1 MRITIGRK
9 LRLGFISL
17 LILMGAIGWTATT
30 KMMEMGDKAEEIQT
44 IYMPS
49 MKLLGD
55 IKGDFINIQRLALR
69 FTLETDA
76 SEKDRLEKKI
86 NTTISDIQQL
96 QNTYEP
102 LIDNEEER
110 NLFKS
115 FLKTE
120 QELADS
126 FPSLI
131 NAGKANDFKSANK
144 NVGDMKTPFNNAL
157 DTIEKLIEINSKE
170 TEKATEASVKLN
182 KSGKRLV
189 DILSILALVLGI
201 VIALF
206 LTRIISG
213 PMVLMAK
220 AAKQIASGD
229 LTGDEIKVKNRDEIG
244 DLAASFNEM
253 RNNLQSLIQKVEI
266 SAEHVAASSEE
277 LTASS
282 EQIREATEQIALTIE
297 KVAVGSEKQTRS
309 IDESASSVNELS
321 IGVHHIAANAESVTH
336 AAIQASEI
344 ALEGNQTIQTTVN
357 QMNAINRTVDGLAQA
372 VKGLGE
378 RSQEI
383 GHIVE
388 VITGIATQT
397 NLLALN
403 AAIEAARVGEHG
415 SGFAVVANEV
425 RKLAEQSKQSAEQ
438 IAQLIA
444 AIQDETTQAVQLM
457 EAGTQEVAEGIHAVH
472 IAGESFE
479 RIQRSVNDV
488 ANQIQEVSAASQQM
502 SASTE
507 QVVHSIN
514 VISGIAETTSSGSQH
529 VSAAVEEQ
537 LASMEEITASAA
549 ALSKMSEE
557 LQVLLGKFKV

>member
-1 MRITIGRK
+1 MRFTIGRK
-9 LRLGFISL
+9 LRLGFLSV
-17 LILMGAIGWTATT
+17 LILMGAIGGTATM
-30 KMMEMGDKAEEIQT
+30 KMMEMGNKAEEIQT

-49 MKLLGD
+49 SKLLGD
-55 IKGDFINIQRLALR
+55 IKANFINIQRLTLR
-69 FTLETDA
+69 IVLETD
-76 SEKDRLEKKI
+76 SKEIDRLETKI
-86 NTTISDIQQL
+86 NTIISDL
-96 QNTYEP
+96 QTSQTAYES
-102 LIDNEEER
+102 LIDNEEEKG
-110 NLFKS
+110 LFANFIKS
-115 FLKTE
+115 E
-120 QELADS
+120 QEVSVL
-126 FPSLI
+126 FPSLLK
-131 NAGKANDFKSANK
+131 AGKANNFKSANQIA
-144 NVGDMKTPFNNAL
+144 GEMKTPFNNAL
-157 DTIEKLIEINSKE
+157 DQIEKAIEINSKE
-170 TEKATEASVKLN
+170 AEKAAKASVNLN
-182 KSGKRLV
+182 KSGKRVV
-189 DILSILALVLGI
+189 DILSILAVVLGV
-201 VIALF
+201 VITLF
-206 LTRIISG
+206 LTRIISR
-213 PMVLMAK
+213 PMVIMAK
-220 AAKQIASGD
+220 AAKSIASGD
-229 LTGDEIKVKNRDEIG
+229 LTGDEIKLKNRDEIG
-244 DLAASFNEM
+244 DLAASFNGM
-253 RNNLQSLIQKVEI
+253 RNNLHSLILQVEI

-282 EQIREATEQIALTIE
+282 EQIREATEQIALTME

-309 IDESASSVNELS
+309 IDESTSSVNELS
-321 IGVHHIAANAESVTH
+321 VGVHHIATNAESVTH

-357 QMNAINRTVDGLAQA
+357 QMNAINRTVDGLAHA

-415 SGFAVVANEV
+415 KGFAVVANEV

-549 ALSKMSEE
+549 ALSRMSEE
-557 LQVLLGKFKV
+557 LQLLLGKFKV

>member
-1 MRITIGRK
+1 MRFTIGRK
-9 LRLGFISL
+9 LRLGFLAI
-17 LILMGAIGWTATT
+17 IVLMGAIGATSTT
-30 KMMEMGDKAEEIQT
+30 KMMGMGDKAEEIQT

-102 LIDNEEER
+102 LIDNEEGR